1 MGQKTRIGD
10 NMVFWMPQCEI
21 LDDIIEI
28 CDKYQFEELDTDY
41 EYMKIEFVGDY
52 EYHSLEDFETRF
64 DYYRVTEKICEEKI
78 EPYFLQCWEE
88 LQSLNIFKDYE
99 WDYDDYMCWYVYF
112 TKEFENALK
121 IYDIIDN
128 DIYTIEK
135 IKFSRYKQFINID
148 FVLWGHEGLVE
159 DITDKINK
167 LDYTIADAS
176 WNDED
181 GSYDVSCQI
190 GVQTIKIP
198 YK

>member
-1 MGQKTRIGD
+1 
-10 NMVFWMPQCEI
+10 MVFWMPKCEI

-52 EYHSLEDFETRF
+52 EYRPLEDFETRF
-64 DYYRVTEKICEEKI
+64 DYYRATEKICEEKI
-78 EPYFLQCWEE
+78 EPYFLKCWEE
-88 LQSLNIFKDYE
+88 LQSLQIFKDYE
-99 WDYDDYMCWYVYF
+99 WDYDDYMCWYIYF

-121 IYDIIDN
+121 IYDIMDN

-135 IKFSRYKQFINID
+135 IKFSRYKQFINIS

-159 DITDKINK
+159 DITNKINK
-167 LDYTIADAS
+167 LDYTNADAL
-176 WNDED
+176 WNDEND
-181 GSYDVSCQI
+181 SYDISCQI